1 MRPLHGDTQR
11 PLSSGRQPYRF
22 LIRYRWFLCVVSLAC
37 TVFLAAG
44 LPRLGFNSSWRIFF
58 SSDNPHLM
66 AYDDLTEE
74 FSHYDNLILV
84 VELKEGD
91 LYTPEN
97 IETLRQI
104 TEKARQL
111 PYALQVSSMVNYSY
125 MEPGEEGLR
134 IGELIRSDM
143 LLDAESLPL
152 LRKKVLGDSLLVDR
166 LVNKEGTLTLVL
178 VDLSEQFKRGDP
190 EAIREVIDAGDAL
203 RDDMRR
209 SNPDWNIYLF
219 GTVISDASTAEAS
232 AGDFKRLFPVVVLF
246 ALLISYL
253 IGRSLGTMAAIQ
265 VVPMCSVVAAV
276 GFAGWLGYEL
286 NIVSTMACLL
296 IAILALADT
305 VHIGTTYLKERKP
318 AVTNEEAL
326 NISLQKNLRAIFLT
340 SLTTIAGLY
349 SLNFVGSVAFAEM
362 ANIAIYG
369 VVIAFV
375 FSISLFPAILLLLT
389 RKATYKGLPQ
399 QQLADA
405 IADISVRYRKP
416 LFIAFTILVIVTAP
430 FIGLNRFNDDY
441 RQFFGEDMDI
451 RLAMEA
457 LIRHMEASNHIE
469 YAIAS
474 GTEDGIN
481 NPAFLKKVEA
491 FVDWYKEQPGITHV
505 YSYVDFLK
513 RLNQPIQDGNPAMY
527 RIPETQELASQYLLL
542 YEFRLRLF

>member
-1 MRPLHGDTQR
+1 
-11 PLSSGRQPYRF
+11 
-22 LIRYRWFLCVVSLAC
+22 
-37 TVFLAAG
+37 
-44 LPRLGFNSSWRIFF
+44 
-58 SSDNPHLM
+58 
-66 AYDDLTEE
+66 
-74 FSHYDNLILV
+74 
-84 VELKEGD
+84 
-91 LYTPEN
+91 
-97 IETLRQI
+97 
-104 TEKARQL
+104 
-111 PYALQVSSMVNYSY
+111 
-125 MEPGEEGLR
+125 
-134 IGELIRSDM
+134 
-143 LLDAESLPL
+143 
-152 LRKKVLGDSLLVDR
+152 
-166 LVNKEGTLTLVL
+166 
-178 VDLSEQFKRGDP
+178 
-190 EAIREVIDAGDAL
+190 
-203 RDDMRR
+203 
-209 SNPDWNIYLF
+209 
-219 GTVISDASTAEAS
+219 
-232 AGDFKRLFPVVVLF
+232 
-246 ALLISYL
+246 
-253 IGRSLGTMAAIQ
+253 
-265 VVPMCSVVAAV
+265 MCSVVAAV

-286 NIVSTMACLL
+286 NIVSTMASLL

-399 QQLADA
+399 QQLAQG

-416 LFIAFTILVIVTAP
+416 LFIVFTVLVIVTAP
-430 FIGLNRFNDDY
+430 FISLNRFNDDY
-441 RQFFGEDMDI
+441 RQFFDEDMDI

-481 NPAFLKKVEA
+481 NPGFLKKVEA

-513 RLNQPIQDGNPAMY
+513 RLNQTIQDGNPAMY

-542 YEFRLRLF
+542 YEFSSDIDQLVNDDKSILRIVVTIGHLDKKRLLELEERAQQWLQRNQPDILSSGISLDILFGRAGRQVLEAMKKGSVFTVVVITVILIMGLRSLRYGLLSLIPNLVPAVVVYGLWGIFVKDMSQAVTVTYAVSLGMIVDDTVHILAKYVQERKTGEMPEQAIRNALENTATALIATTLIIGFGLIIISFATFKPNADLGIAMAPIVFLALFFDLLLLPGILLFADRKLSR